1 MKTSS
6 RFLAASALA
15 LAVSAS
21 AVARAQSSAQD
32 SAVAQ
37 SLYDEAR
44 KLAGSNDFAT
54 ACPKLEESQ
63 RLDPT
68 PVTQFWLADCY
79 EHVGRTASAWAA
91 FLDLA
96 AVEHKTGGPKS
107 EEREKLA
114 RDRASALAPKLTQL
128 TIDVPAAVRV
138 DGLVVK
144 RDGEAVRDGQWG
156 TPVAVD
162 PGNHKLDASAPGKQ
176 PWTQTL
182 DVEGEGQTI
191 RVQVDPLVDAPAPP
205 PVAASG
211 ASPRVDQSLPP
222 STSASSPWKTVG
234 LVAAGVGVVGLGVGT
249 VFGVMALGKN
259 SDANSGHCGGA
270 LGGPNQCD
278 ATGVSDRSTAVSD
291 GNVSTVFIIAGGVL
305 AAGGVALWLLA
316 PSSHVQA
323 APAVGAGA
331 GGIVVRGDF

>member
-1 MKTSS
+1 MKTS
-6 RFLAASALA
+6 RRLLAALA
-15 LAVSAS
+15 LATAVSAS
-21 AVARAQSSAQD
+21 GAAGAQSSAQD

-128 TIDVPAAVRV
+128 TIDVPATVRV
-138 DGLVVK
+138 DGLVIQ
-144 RDGEAVRDGQWG
+144 RDGEVVRDGQWG

-162 PGNHKLDASAPGKQ
+162 PGNHKIDVSAPGKQ
-176 PWTQTL
+176 AWTKTA

-191 RVQVDPLVDAPAPP
+191 HVQVDPLVDAPAPP
-205 PVAASG
+205 PTATGG
-211 ASPRVDQSLPP
+211 ASPGVDGPATG
-222 STSASSPWKTVG
+222 TSASSPWKTVG
-234 LVAAGVGVVGLGVGT
+234 LVAAGVGVLGLGAGT

-259 SDANSGHCGGA
+259 SDSNNGHCGGS

-278 ATGVSDRSTAVSD
+278 VTGVSDRSTAVSD
-291 GNVSTVFIIAGGVL
+291 GNVSTVFIITGAVL

-316 PSSHVQA
+316 PSSHLQA